1 MFNKNYEERLSTWQ
15 VFREHLNNSTDPLLE
30 VISFYQQAPTVS
42 IHTDP
47 YNKETWPSPWEL
59 LYENQYCSF
68 CKILGICYSLQLT
81 ESFKDQEFEI
91 HIGIDRQNQKSYY
104 LLSIDSNVI
113 GFNDN
118 YIHISNLPKSI
129 VIERNYLMQPL
140 Q

>member
-1 MFNKNYEERLSTWQ
+1 MFNKNYEERLSNWQ
-15 VFREHLNNSTDPLLE
+15 VFRSNLNTSSDALLD
-30 VISFYQQAPTVS
+30 VIRFYQQAPIVS

-68 CKILGICYSLQLT
+68 CKILGMCYSLQLT
-81 ESFKDQEFEI
+81 ESFKDKEFEI
-91 HIGIDRQNQKSYY
+91 HIGVDRQNHETYY

-118 YIHISNLPKSI
+118 YIHISKLPKSI
-129 VIERNYLMQPL
+129 VIERNYFMPQL
-140 Q
+140 